1 MQTADYIVVG
11 AGSAG
16 CVIASRLSED
26 HAVSVILIEAGN
38 SGPRALV
45 STPAGMRYLMTHKRA
60 SWGFVAEADPSI
72 NGARR
77 PWPRGK
83 VLGGSSAINGLIY
96 LRGDRRDYDAWAE
109 AGCTGWSFNELL
121 PYFMRSEGFEGDP
134 PGQSHGTFGP
144 MSVSRQRSPHRLA
157 GNFLEGC
164 AEIGIDHN
172 EDYCGG
178 EQEGAFIPLTNQRR
192 GKRSSSAEAFLSRAK
207 GRRNLTIITDCEV
220 DKVLVAGGRAT
231 GVKLQRR
238 DGTAFELGASR
249 EVILSAGSIGS
260 PAILMRSGIGPAA
273 HLKGHGIAVLLD
285 APQVGQNLQEHAVIS
300 EQRAVNVATWN
311 TQARQPRLLWEMLRY
326 GLFRRGLL
334 TSPAVCAMAAV
345 RTLPELEMPDI
356 TLHLMPMAMFPP
368 KQPGGFP
375 VIPAAPGIR
384 LVASINQPRSRGEI
398 RLSGP
403 DVKDRLLIDHRMVSD
418 PWDMACMVRG
428 LQLVQRLLA
437 TEAFARVVT
446 GSLEPSARPGAS
458 VAELEAFVRE
468 WTGIGLHPV
477 GTCRMGVDAAAVV
490 DPQLRLNGIAGLR
503 VADASIMPWLISGNT
518 NAASMMIG
526 EKAADFIRG
535 MG

>member
-1 MQTADYIVVG
+1 MQAADYVVVG

-26 HAVSVILIEAGN
+26 PAVSVILVEAGN
-38 SGPRALV
+38 AGPRALV
-45 STPAGMRYLMTHKRA
+45 ATPAGMRYLMTHKRA
-60 SWGFVAEADPSI
+60 SWGYVAEADPTI

-83 VLGGSSAINGLIY
+83 VLGGSSAINGLVY

-144 MSVSRQRSPHRLA
+144 MSVSRQRSPHRLTA
-157 GNFLEGC
+157 NFLEGC
-164 AEIGIDHN
+164 AELGIPEI

-178 EQEGAFIPLTNQRR
+178 DQEGAFLPLTNQRR
-192 GKRSSSAEAFLSRAK
+192 GKRSSSAEAFLSIAR
-207 GRRNLTIITDCEV
+207 GRRNLRIITDCEV
-220 DKVLVAGGRAT
+220 EKVVVAGGRAT
-231 GVKLQRR
+231 GVTLRRR
-238 DGTAFELGASR
+238 DGTALELAAGR
-249 EVILSAGSIGS
+249 EVVLSAGAIGS

-273 HLKGHGIAVLLD
+273 HLKEHGIAPVLDL
-285 APQVGQNLQEHAVIS
+285 AEVGQNLQEHAVVF

-311 TQARQPRLLWEMLRY
+311 TMARQPRLAWQILRY

-334 TSPAVCAMAAV
+334 SSPAVSAMANV
-345 RTLPELEMPDI
+345 RTLPDLEMPDV
-356 TLHLMPMAMFPP
+356 TLHMMPMAMFPP
-368 KQPGGFP
+368 TEAGGSP
-375 VIPAAPGIR
+375 VIPASPGIR
-384 LVASINQPRSRGEI
+384 VVASICQPRSRGEI

-403 DVKDRLLIDHRMVSD
+403 ATTDRPLIDHRMLSD
-418 PWDMACMVRG
+418 PWDVGCLVRG
-428 LQLVQRLLA
+428 VQLIKRLMA
-437 TEAFARVVT
+437 TEAFAPIVT
-446 GSLEPSARPGAS
+446 GPLEPTAPESGS
-458 VAELEAFVRE
+458 VEELEAYVRQ

-477 GTCRMGVDAAAVV
+477 GTCRMGSDAAAVV
-490 DPQLRLNGIAGLR
+490 DPQLRLNGIGGLR

-518 NAASMMIG
+518 NAAAMMIG

-535 MG
+535 RG